1 MVIRYRLDGILL
13 VERDTKIQIRVFTRD
28 NRKPVRDVIY
38 LTRLKNSR
46 FATYVYG
53 SIYIGVQIC
62 FLQIRLT
69 LRIFFSHIR
78 VYFPLWK
85 HL

>member
-62 FLQIRLT
+62 FIRLT